1 MKNPSHTDNH
11 RKPIGFK
18 VTDNKLA
25 VIEPNEEFVN
35 LSLTND
41 VSFEQMMKLKG
52 LEQAML
58 LIKQYFNGQYP
69 LVNNRDEYF
78 FNQLVEI
85 RNRFYNPLL

>member
-1 MKNPSHTDNH
+1 MKNALNDNH

-35 LSLTND
+35 FSLTND

-52 LEQAML
+52 LEQAIL
-58 LIKQYFNGQYP
+58 LIKQYFNGHKP
-69 LVNNRDEYF
+69 LVDNRDEYF
-78 FNQLVEI
+78 FKQLVEI